1 MPETTATT
9 KPDVTRIIAW
19 SVFLPILSI
28 WPFVSAMPLF
38 TLFGGDLSTLAFSI
52 NIILLLSGFWP
63 LAAAYAGYAFL
74 RIGMPTDQRAP
85 AGQRGLLLGGYATVW
100 TGLYLI
106 VAVAQ
111 P

>member
-9 KPDVTRIIAW
+9 KTDITRIIAW
-19 SVFLPILSI
+19 SVVLPILSI

-38 TLFGGDLSTLAFSI
+38 TLFGGGLSTLVLSI
-52 NIILLLSGFWP
+52 NAVLLLSGFWP

-74 RIGMPTDQRAP
+74 RTGMPTDQRAP

-106 VAVAQ
+106 VAFAQ

>member
-19 SVFLPILSI
+19 SIVLPILSI
-28 WPFVSAMPLF
+28 RPFVSAMPLF
-38 TLFGGDLSTLAFSI
+38 TLFGGDLSTLVVSI
-52 NIILLLSGFWP
+52 NIVLLLSRFWP
-63 LAAAYAGYAFL
+63 RAAAYAGYAFF
-74 RIGMPTDQRAP
+74 RISMPTDQRAP

-106 VAVAQ
+106 VAFAQ